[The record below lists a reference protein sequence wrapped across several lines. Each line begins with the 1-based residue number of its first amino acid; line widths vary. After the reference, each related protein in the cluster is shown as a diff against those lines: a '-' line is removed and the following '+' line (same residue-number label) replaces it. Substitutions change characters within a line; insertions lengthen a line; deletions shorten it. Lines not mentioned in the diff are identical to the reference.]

1 MSYQT
6 GEAAILSLIQ
16 ALDGLDAD
24 NTLSLANDST
34 RQAEGLLNSG
44 RSDCYVILRPGAFS
58 RVYADI
64 GASETHTTWGTV
76 IAIYALN
83 ASGQGPEKAL
93 VEARQAILDQLS
105 AHLQLEE
112 SAVLGVN
119 GFSGGEV
126 GSRAVADETFVA
138 QEVRVEWVEV
148 SAVAQAD

>member
-16 ALDGLDAD
+16 ALDGFDAD
-24 NTLSLANDST
+24 STLSLANDST

-44 RSDCYVILRPGAFS
+44 RSDCYVNLRPGVFS

-64 GASETHTTWGTV
+64 GASEVHTVWQTV

-105 AHLQLEE
+105 AHLQLGS
-112 SAVLGVN
+112 SAVLGIN

-126 GSRAVADETFVA
+126 GSRAVADDTFIV
-138 QEVRVEWVEV
+138 QEVRVEWMEV
-148 SAVAQAD
+148 GVVAQAD

>member
-16 ALDGLDAD
+16 ALDGFDSD

-44 RSDCYVILRPGAFS
+44 RSDCYVILRLGTFS

-64 GASETHTTWGTV
+64 GASEVHTAWTTV
-76 IAIYALN
+76 IAIYTLN

-93 VEARQAILDQLS
+93 AEARQAILDQLS
-105 AHLQLEE
+105 AHLQLGD
-112 SAVLGVN
+112 SAVLGIN
-119 GFSGGEV
+119 GFTGGEV
-126 GSRAVADETFVA
+126 GSRAVADDTFIV

-148 SAVAQAD
+148 GAVAQAD

>member
-16 ALDGLDAD
+16 VLDGFDAD

-64 GASETHTTWGTV
+64 GASEVHTAWGTV

-83 ASGQGPEKAL
+83 VSGQGPEKVL

-105 AHLQLEE
+105 AHLQLGD
-112 SAVLGVN
+112 SAVLGIN
-119 GFSGGEV
+119 GFSGSEI
-126 GSRAVADETFVA
+126 GSRTVADDTFIV

-148 SAVAQAD
+148 GAVAQAD

>member
-16 ALDGLDAD
+16 ALDGFDAD
-24 NTLSLANDST
+24 NTLSLANDAT

-44 RSDCYVILRPGAFS
+44 RADRYVILRPGTFS

-64 GASETHTTWGTV
+64 GASEVHTAWQTMIG
-76 IAIYALN
+76 IYALN

-93 VEARQAILDQLS
+93 VEAREAILDQLS
-105 AHLQLEE
+105 AHLQLGD

-119 GFSGGEV
+119 GFTGGEI
-126 GSRAVADETFVA
+126 GSRSVADDTFIV

-148 SAVAQAD
+148 GAIAQVD